1 MSKSRDSSPTFF
13 LETDDLTQEQREK
26 AKQMKKGGL
35 KDKRPM
41 DSNYLDETDEPAPKI
56 KFNLHFD
63 RGIRKVKEEPAQ
75 QDSERFTL
83 KRLFDAVSSGDVSKL
98 QGLHQYLHKNM
109 KRLTDSQYK
118 SNGKTALLKALLN
131 LREGEND
138 TIEHLLE
145 IAEKLGDLKT
155 FVNAAYTD
163 SFYEG
168 QTALH
173 VAIER
178 RSAKF
183 VQMLVKK
190 GADVHAKACGKFF
203 QPNQETCFYF
213 GELPLSLAACTNQPD
228 IVDFLMNNPYQ
239 AVDVRKRDSHGNTVL
254 HALVSIA
261 DNSPENTEFV
271 IAMYDHILIKADQLH
286 PKIKLEDIENNEG
299 LIPLTLAAKTGK
311 LGLLKHIVQREFKG
325 RRHLSRKITEW
336 AYGPVCSSLYDL
348 ASLDTYD
355 KNSALEI
362 IVYGSEI
369 PNRLEML
376 HIEPFNRLIEE
387 KWERFAKRMFMFNFI
402 VYVIYLFILTAVAY
416 HREAGKDFNNSQ
428 VGIQPRN
435 GDSKPRLFDA
445 LLLHYRG
452 ATFRAFAFTEK
463 IIIVIL
469 GKICI
474 MTLTRQ
480 LSYSGS
486 VSNSNLCL
494 NVSLLNV
501 SLFDSLL
508 IPTLIF
514 QSLKPPYPYRKGSE
528 GYLLLTGHIIT
539 ITGAFYFFIRGLI
552 DMLRKRPR
560 FQSLVIDGYTDQLF
574 FLQAVLFLVCALLY
588 CFGNDKYLACLV
600 LCLALSWVNLLY
612 FSRGS
617 KNMGIYSVMMQK
629 MVLGEICRFLVVYMV
644 FLIGFSAAVVT
655 LFDDRPSKG
664 RTLFLPINGNE
675 NCKKPSFQGIY
686 FTTLELFKFTI
697 GMGDLEFTDQ
707 YRYAEVFYVL
717 LIVYIVMTYIL
728 MLNMLI
734 ALMNKRVDEMSV
746 ESTNIWK
753 LQRAITT
760 LDMEW
765 ILPHCLKTKLR
776 SGKQKD
782 LGGEQEPD
790 RRWCFSVEEVNW
802 NQWNRNLVVITED
815 PGKCLLVPSPAELQ
829 REPSQ
834 RGLLQTF
841 SKRWTQRQQHRD
853 EQELS
858 PLAEASSSV

>member
-13 LETDDLTQEQREK
+13 LETDDQTQEQREK
-26 AKQMKKGGL
+26 AKQTKKGLL

-41 DSNYLDETDEPAPKI
+41 DSNYLDETDDPAHKI

-63 RGIRKVKEEPAQ
+63 RGIRKVKEEPSQ

-145 IAEKLGDLKT
+145 ISEKLGDLKH

-163 SFYEG
+163 SFYKG

-228 IVDFLMNNPYQ
+228 IVDFLLNNPYQ

-271 IAMYDHILIKADQLH
+271 ISMYDHILFKTDQLH
-286 PKIKLEDIENNEG
+286 PKIKLEEIENNEG
-299 LIPLTLAAKTGK
+299 FNPLTLAAKTGK

-355 KNSALEI
+355 NNSALEI

-376 HIEPFNRLIEE
+376 RIEPFNRLIEE
-387 KWERFAKRMFMFNFI
+387 KWQRFAKRMFMFNFI
-402 VYVIYLFILTAVAY
+402 VYVIYLFIFTAVAFN
-416 HREAGKDFNNSQ
+416 REAGKDINNSQ
-428 VGIQPRN
+428 SI
-435 GDSKPRLFDA
+435 
-445 LLLHYRG
+445 
-452 ATFRAFAFTEK
+452 
-463 IIIVIL
+463 
-469 GKICI
+469 
-474 MTLTRQ
+474 
-480 LSYSGS
+480 
-486 VSNSNLCL
+486 
-494 NVSLLNV
+494 
-501 SLFDSLL
+501 
-508 IPTLIF
+508 
-514 QSLKPPYPYRKGSE
+514 KPPYPYRKGSE

-539 ITGAFYFFIRGLI
+539 TIGALYFFIRGLI
-552 DMLRKRPR
+552 DMLRKRPG
-560 FQSLVIDGYTDQLF
+560 FQSLFIDGYTDQLF
-574 FLQAVLFLVCALLY
+574 FLQAVLFLAGALLY
-588 CFGNDKYLACLV
+588 CFGHDGYVACLV

-629 MVLGEICRFLVVYMV
+629 MILGEIRRFLVVYLV

-664 RTLFLPINGNE
+664 RSLFLPINGNE
-675 NCKKPSFQGIY
+675 NCKKPTFQGIY

-707 YRYAEVFYVL
+707 YRYIEVFYVL
-717 LIVYIVMTYIL
+717 LILYIVMTYIL

-734 ALMNKRVDEMSV
+734 ALMNQRVEEMSV

-765 ILPHCLKTKLR
+765 ILPRCLKTRLR

-782 LGGEQEPD
+782 IGGGQEPD
-790 RRWCFSVEEVNW
+790 IRWCFSVDEVNW
-802 NQWNRNLVVITED
+802 NQWNRNLGVITED
-815 PGKCLLVPSPAELQ
+815 PGRHLSVPTPTKLQ
-829 REPSQ
+829 KESSQ
-834 RGLLQTF
+834 RGLMQTF
-841 SKRWTQRQQHRD
+841 SKRWTQTQQHRD
-853 EQELS
+853 VQE
-858 PLAEASSSV
+858 PLAEESTSV

>member
-63 RGIRKVKEEPAQ
+63 RGIRNLKEEPAQ

-325 RRHLSRKITEW
+325 QRHLSRKITEW

-376 HIEPFNRLIEE
+376 NIEPFNRLIEE

-428 VGIQPRN
+428 P
-435 GDSKPRLFDA
+435 P
-445 LLLHYRG
+445 
-452 ATFRAFAFTEK
+452 FRYK
-463 IIIVIL
+463 N
-469 GKICI
+469 
-474 MTLTRQ
+474 
-480 LSYSGS
+480 
-486 VSNSNLCL
+486 NSQ
-494 NVSLLNV
+494 
-501 SLFDSLL
+501 D
-508 IPTLIF
+508 
-514 QSLKPPYPYRKGSE
+514 
-528 GYLLLTGHIIT
+528 YLLLTGHIIST
-539 ITGAFYFFIRGLI
+539 TGALYFFIRGLI
-552 DMLRKRPR
+552 DLFRKRPG
-560 FQSLVIDGYTDQLF
+560 FQSLLIDGYTDQLF

-588 CFGNDKYLACLV
+588 CLGQDQYVAWLV

-617 KNMGIYSVMMQK
+617 KNMGIYSVMIQK
-629 MVLGEICRFLVVYMV
+629 MVLGEIRRFLVVYMV
-644 FLIGFSAAVVT
+644 FLIGFSTAVVT
-655 LFDDRPSKG
+655 LLDEESINKDQRANISENQRNDSSEGQSKQDSSD
-664 RTLFLPINGNE
+664 E
-675 NCKKPSFQGIY
+675 HCKKNAFKSIY

-734 ALMNKRVDEMSV
+734 ALMNQRVDEMSV

-753 LQRAITT
+753 LQCAITT

-815 PGKCLLVPSPAELQ
+815 PGKCLLVPSTAELQ
-829 REPSQ
+829 REPYQ

>member
-1 MSKSRDSSPTFF
+1 MSKSKDSSPTFF
-13 LETDDLTQEQREK
+13 LETDDLTEEERSK
-26 AKQMKKGGL
+26 AKQVKKGAS

-41 DSNYLDETDEPAPKI
+41 DSDYLEETDEPAHTI
-56 KFNLHFD
+56 KFNLQFD
-63 RGIRKVKEEPAQ
+63 RGIRNLKEEPAQ
-75 QDSERFTL
+75 QDRERFTL

-98 QGLHQYLHKNM
+98 QGLHEYLRKSM
-109 KRLTDSQYK
+109 KRLTDPQYK

-131 LREGEND
+131 LKEGKND

-145 IAEKLGDLKT
+145 IAEKIGDLNS

-163 SFYEG
+163 TYYKG

-183 VQMLVKK
+183 VQMLVQK

-228 IVDFLMNNPYQ
+228 IVDFLMDNPYQ
-239 AVDVRKRDSHGNTVL
+239 AVDVRKRDCHGNTVL

-271 IAMYDHILIKADQLH
+271 IAMYDHILLKAYQLH
-286 PKIKLEDIENNEG
+286 HEIKLEEIENNKG
-299 LIPLTLAAKTGK
+299 LTPLTLAAKTGK
-311 LGLLKHIVQREFKG
+311 AVLLKHIVQREFKG
-325 RRHLSRKITEW
+325 CKHLSRKITEW

-348 ASLDTYD
+348 ASLDTYE

-376 HIEPFNRLIEE
+376 NIEPFNRLIEE
-387 KWERFAKRMFMFNFI
+387 KWERFAKRMFLFNFI
-402 VYVIYLFILTAVAY
+402 IYVIYLFILTAVAY
-416 HREAGKDFNNSQ
+416 HREEEKVLRNNQTLKPQFRYKNNS
-428 VGIQPRN
+428 
-435 GDSKPRLFDA
+435 K
-445 LLLHYRG
+445 
-452 ATFRAFAFTEK
+452 
-463 IIIVIL
+463 
-469 GKICI
+469 
-474 MTLTRQ
+474 
-480 LSYSGS
+480 
-486 VSNSNLCL
+486 
-494 NVSLLNV
+494 
-501 SLFDSLL
+501 
-508 IPTLIF
+508 
-514 QSLKPPYPYRKGSE
+514 
-528 GYLLLTGHIIT
+528 GYLLLIGHIIT
-539 ITGAFYFFIRGLI
+539 TIGAIYFLIKGLI
-552 DMLRKRPR
+552 DMLRKRPGFR
-560 FQSLVIDGYTDQLF
+560 SLFIDGYTDQLF
-574 FLQAVLFLVCALLY
+574 FLQAVLFLACALLY
-588 CFGNDKYLACLV
+588 IFGQDEYVACLV

-617 KNMGIYSVMMQK
+617 KNMGIYSVMIQN
-629 MVLGEICRFLVVYMV
+629 MVLGEIRRFLVVYMV

-655 LFDDRPSKG
+655 LLDEGSSSAQSSSEGDC
-664 RTLFLPINGNE
+664 T
-675 NCKKPSFQGIY
+675 KPSFKSIY
-686 FTTLELFKFTI
+686 YTTLELFKFTI

-707 YRYAEVFYVL
+707 YQYIEVFYVL
-717 LIVYIVMTYIL
+717 LIIYIVMTYIL

-734 ALMNKRVDEMSV
+734 ALMNSRVEEMSE
-746 ESTNIWK
+746 ESTSIWK

-765 ILPHCLKTKLR
+765 ILPHCLKTRLR
-776 SGKQKD
+776 CGEEKD
-782 LGGEQEPD
+782 LGDEQEPD

-802 NQWNRNLVVITED
+802 NQWNRNLGVVTED
-815 PGKCLLVPSPAELQ
+815 PGKCMPVPSSTKPQ
-829 REPSQ
+829 REPSR

-841 SKRWTQRQQHRD
+841 SKRWTQRPQRKYV
-853 EQELS
+853 QELS

>member
-428 VGIQPRN
+428 
-435 GDSKPRLFDA
+435 
-445 LLLHYRG
+445 
-452 ATFRAFAFTEK
+452 
-463 IIIVIL
+463 
-469 GKICI
+469 
-474 MTLTRQ
+474 
-480 LSYSGS
+480 
-486 VSNSNLCL
+486 
-494 NVSLLNV
+494 
-501 SLFDSLL
+501 
-508 IPTLIF
+508 
-514 QSLKPPYPYRKGSE
+514 SLKPPYPYRKGSE

>member
-63 RGIRKVKEEPAQ
+63 RGIRNLKEEPAQ

-190 GADVHAKACGKFF
+190 GADVHAKAFIFKIYLMFPMLLIHFC
-203 QPNQETCFYF
+203 
-213 GELPLSLAACTNQPD
+213 ELPLSLAACTNQPD

-325 RRHLSRKITEW
+325 QRHLSRKITEW

-376 HIEPFNRLIEE
+376 NIEPFNRLIEE

-428 VGIQPRN
+428 VGI
-435 GDSKPRLFDA
+435 
-445 LLLHYRG
+445 H
-452 ATFRAFAFTEK
+452 T
-463 IIIVIL
+463 
-469 GKICI
+469 
-474 MTLTRQ
+474 
-480 LSYSGS
+480 
-486 VSNSNLCL
+486 
-494 NVSLLNV
+494 
-501 SLFDSLL
+501 
-508 IPTLIF
+508 
-514 QSLKPPYPYRKGSE
+514 
-528 GYLLLTGHIIT
+528 
-539 ITGAFYFFIRGLI
+539 TGALYFFIRGLI
-552 DMLRKRPR
+552 DLFRKRPG
-560 FQSLVIDGYTDQLF
+560 FQSLLIDGYTDQLF

-588 CFGNDKYLACLV
+588 CLGQDQYVAWLV

-617 KNMGIYSVMMQK
+617 KNMGIYSVMIQK
-629 MVLGEICRFLVVYMV
+629 MVLGEIRRFLVVYMV
-644 FLIGFSAAVVT
+644 FLIGFSTAVVT
-655 LFDDRPSKG
+655 LLDEESINKDQRANISENQRNDSSEGQSKQDSSD
-664 RTLFLPINGNE
+664 E
-675 NCKKPSFQGIY
+675 HCKKNAFKSIY

-734 ALMNKRVDEMSV
+734 ALMNQRVDEMSV

-765 ILPHCLKTKLR
+765 ILPQCLKIKLR
-776 SGKQKD
+776 SGQEKD
-782 LGGEQEPD
+782 LGGGQEPD
-790 RRWCFSVEEVNW
+790 RRWCFSMEEVNW
-802 NQWNRNLVVITED
+802 NQWNRNLGVITED
-815 PGKCLLVPSPAELQ
+815 PGKCLPVSSPTELQ
-829 REPSQ
+829 RGSQ
-834 RGLLQTF
+834 C
-841 SKRWTQRQQHRD
+841 
-853 EQELS
+853 
-858 PLAEASSSV
+858 

>member
-26 AKQMKKGGL
+26 AKQMKKGAS

-41 DSNYLDETDEPAPKI
+41 DSNCLDETDEPAHTI
-56 KFNLHFD
+56 KLNLHFD

-83 KRLFDAVSSGDVSKL
+83 KRLFDAVSSGNVSKL

-145 IAEKLGDLKT
+145 IAEKLGDLKF

-163 SFYEG
+163 SFYKG

-203 QPNQETCFYF
+203 QPNQKTCFYF

-228 IVDFLMNNPYQ
+228 IADFLMNNPYQ
-239 AVDVRKRDSHGNTVL
+239 AVDVREKDSHGNTVL

-261 DNSPENTEFV
+261 DDSPKNTEFV
-271 IAMYDHILIKADQLH
+271 IAMYDHILFKTDHLH

-299 LIPLTLAAKTGK
+299 LTPIKLAAKTGK

-376 HIEPFNRLIEE
+376 NIEPFNRLIEE
-387 KWERFAKRMFMFNFI
+387 KWERFAKRMFLFNFI
-402 VYVIYLFILTAVAY
+402 VYVIYLFIFTAVAY
-416 HREAGKDFNNSQ
+416 HREAGKDFNNNSQ
-428 VGIQPRN
+428 P
-435 GDSKPRLFDA
+435 PF
-445 LLLHYRG
+445 HY
-452 ATFRAFAFTEK
+452 K
-463 IIIVIL
+463 N
-469 GKICI
+469 
-474 MTLTRQ
+474 
-480 LSYSGS
+480 
-486 VSNSNLCL
+486 NSH
-494 NVSLLNV
+494 
-501 SLFDSLL
+501 D
-508 IPTLIF
+508 
-514 QSLKPPYPYRKGSE
+514 
-528 GYLLLTGHIIT
+528 YLLLTGHIIST
-539 ITGAFYFFIRGLI
+539 IGALYFFIRGLI
-552 DMLRKRPR
+552 DLFRKRPG
-560 FQSLVIDGYTDQLF
+560 FQSLFIDGYTDQLF

-588 CFGNDKYLACLV
+588 CLGQDQYVAWLV

-617 KNMGIYSVMMQK
+617 KNMGIYSVMIQK
-629 MVLGEICRFLVVYMV
+629 MVLGEIRRFLVVYMV
-644 FLIGFSAAVVT
+644 FLIGFSTAVVT
-655 LFDDRPSKG
+655 LLDEE
-664 RTLFLPINGNE
+664 PINKDQRTNISEKQCNDRSEGQAKQDSSDE
-675 NCKKPSFQGIY
+675 HCKNNTFKSIY

-707 YRYAEVFYVL
+707 YQYTEVFYVL
-717 LIVYIVMTYIL
+717 LILYIVMTYIL

-734 ALMNKRVDEMSV
+734 ALMNQRVEEMSV
-746 ESTNIWK
+746 ESTSIWK

-760 LDMEW
+760 LDTEW
-765 ILPHCLKTKLR
+765 ILPQCLKIKLR
-776 SGKQKD
+776 SGQEKD
-782 LGGEQEPD
+782 LGGGQEPD

-802 NQWNRNLVVITED
+802 NQWNRNLGVITED
-815 PGKCLLVPSPAELQ
+815 PGKCLPVPSPTELQ

-841 SKRWTQRQQHRD
+841 SKRWTQRQQRRD
-853 EQELS
+853 VQELS
-858 PLAEASSSV
+858 PLAETSSSV

>member
-13 LETDDLTQEQREK
+13 LETDDLTEEERSK
-26 AKQMKKGGL
+26 AKQKKGAS

-41 DSNYLDETDEPAPKI
+41 DSNYLDETEQPAQTI

-83 KRLFDAVSSGDVSKL
+83 KRLFDAVSSGDVSNL
-98 QGLHQYLHKNM
+98 QGLHQYLRKNM

-131 LREGEND
+131 LKEGEND

-145 IAEKLGDLKT
+145 IAEKLGDLKN

-163 SFYEG
+163 SFYKG

-239 AVDVRKRDSHGNTVL
+239 AVDVRERDSHGNTVL

-286 PKIKLEDIENNEG
+286 PKIKLEDFENNED
-299 LIPLTLAAKTGK
+299 LNPLTLAAKTGK
-311 LGLLKHIVQREFKG
+311 LGLLKHIVQRELKG

-348 ASLDTYD
+348 ASLDTYG

-376 HIEPFNRLIEE
+376 NIEPFNRLTEE
-387 KWERFAKRMFMFNFI
+387 KWERFAKQMFLFSFI
-402 VYVIYLFILTAVAY
+402 VYVIYLFIFTAVAY
-416 HREAGKDFNNSQ
+416 HREMGNDFNSTESSNSQ
-428 VGIQPRN
+428 FLSR
-435 GDSKPRLFDA
+435 DYLF
-445 LLLHYRG
+445 
-452 ATFRAFAFTEK
+452 
-463 IIIVIL
+463 
-469 GKICI
+469 
-474 MTLTRQ
+474 
-480 LSYSGS
+480 
-486 VSNSNLCL
+486 
-494 NVSLLNV
+494 
-501 SLFDSLL
+501 
-508 IPTLIF
+508 
-514 QSLKPPYPYRKGSE
+514 
-528 GYLLLTGHIIT
+528 LTGCIIS
-539 ITGAFYFFIRGLI
+539 IIGALYFFIRGLI
-552 DMLRKRPR
+552 DLFRKRPR
-560 FQSLVIDGYTDQLF
+560 FQSLLIDGYTDQLF
-574 FLQAVLFLVCALLY
+574 FLQAVLFLACVLLY
-588 CFGNDKYLACLV
+588 CFSNDEYVACLV
-600 LCLALSWVNLLY
+600 LSLALSWVNLLY
-612 FSRGS
+612 FSRGF
-617 KNMGIYSVMMQK
+617 KNMGIYNVMIQK
-629 MVLGEICRFLVVYMV
+629 MVLGEIRRFLVVYMV
-644 FLIGFSAAVVT
+644 FLIGFSTAVVT
-655 LFDDRPSKG
+655 LIDKESINNDK
-664 RTLFLPINGNE
+664 RTNISEKQLNNDSP
-675 NCKKPSFQGIY
+675 QGTSEQESADEQKNKFKSIS

-707 YRYAEVFYVL
+707 FQYTEVFYLL

-734 ALMNKRVDEMSV
+734 ALMNQRVDEMSV
-746 ESTNIWK
+746 ESANIWK

-765 ILPHCLKTKLR
+765 ILPQCLKIKLR
-776 SGKQKD
+776 SGQEKD
-782 LGGEQEPD
+782 LGGEQESD
-790 RRWCFSVEEVNW
+790 QRWCFSVEEVNW
-802 NQWNRNLVVITED
+802 NQWKRNLGVITED
-815 PGKCLLVPSPAELQ
+815 PGKCLPVPSPTKLQ
-829 REPSQ
+829 REPNQ
-834 RGLLQTF
+834 HGLLQTF
-841 SKRWTQRQQHRD
+841 SKRWTQRRQHRD
-853 EQELS
+853 VQELT
-858 PLAEASSSV
+858 PIAETSSSV

>member
-1 MSKSRDSSPTFF
+1 
-13 LETDDLTQEQREK
+13 
-26 AKQMKKGGL
+26 
-35 KDKRPM
+35 M

-376 HIEPFNRLIEE
+376 NIEPFNRLIEE

-428 VGIQPRN
+428 V
-435 GDSKPRLFDA
+435 D
-445 LLLHYRG
+445 
-452 ATFRAFAFTEK
+452 
-463 IIIVIL
+463 
-469 GKICI
+469 
-474 MTLTRQ
+474 
-480 LSYSGS
+480 
-486 VSNSNLCL
+486 
-494 NVSLLNV
+494 
-501 SLFDSLL
+501 
-508 IPTLIF
+508 
-514 QSLKPPYPYRKGSE
+514 
-528 GYLLLTGHIIT
+528 YLLLTGHIIST
-539 ITGAFYFFIRGLI
+539 TGALYFFIRGVYLF
-552 DMLRKRPR
+552 RKRPG
-560 FQSLVIDGYTDQLF
+560 FQSLLIDGYTDQLF

-588 CFGNDKYLACLV
+588 CLGQDQYVAWLV

-617 KNMGIYSVMMQK
+617 KNMGIYSVMIQK
-629 MVLGEICRFLVVYMV
+629 MVLGEIRRFLVVYMV
-644 FLIGFSAAVVT
+644 FLIGFSTAVVT
-655 LFDDRPSKG
+655 LLDEDSD
-664 RTLFLPINGNE
+664 E
-675 NCKKPSFQGIY
+675 HCKKNAFKSIY

-734 ALMNKRVDEMSV
+734 ALMNQRVDEMSV
-746 ESTNIWK
+746 ESANIWK

-765 ILPHCLKTKLR
+765 ILPQCLKIKLR
-776 SGKQKD
+776 SGQEKD
-782 LGGEQEPD
+782 LGGGQEPD
-790 RRWCFSVEEVNW
+790 LRWCFSVEEVNW
-802 NQWNRNLVVITED
+802 NQWNRNLGVITED
-815 PGKCLLVPSPAELQ
+815 PGECLPVSSPTELQ
-829 REPSQ
+829 RGSQWNIKAYPSSLAIFQ
-834 RGLLQTF
+834 H
-841 SKRWTQRQQHRD
+841 SKII
-853 EQELS
+853 
-858 PLAEASSSV
+858 

>member
-13 LETDDLTQEQREK
+13 LEKDDLTQEQREK
-26 AKQMKKGGL
+26 AKQMKKGAS

-41 DSNYLDETDEPAPKI
+41 DSNYLDETDEPAHTI
-56 KFNLHFD
+56 KLNLHFD

-145 IAEKLGDLKT
+145 IAEKLGDLKH

-163 SFYEG
+163 SFYKG

-173 VAIER
+173 VATER

-239 AVDVRKRDSHGNTVL
+239 AVDVREKDSHGNTVL

-271 IAMYDHILIKADQLH
+271 IAMYDHILFKTDHLH

-299 LIPLTLAAKTGK
+299 LTPLTLAAKTGK

-376 HIEPFNRLIEE
+376 HIEPFNQLIEE
-387 KWERFAKRMFMFNFI
+387 KWERFAKRMFLFNFI
-402 VYVIYLFILTAVAY
+402 VYVIYLFIFTAVAY

-428 VGIQPRN
+428 
-435 GDSKPRLFDA
+435 
-445 LLLHYRG
+445 
-452 ATFRAFAFTEK
+452 
-463 IIIVIL
+463 
-469 GKICI
+469 
-474 MTLTRQ
+474 
-480 LSYSGS
+480 
-486 VSNSNLCL
+486 
-494 NVSLLNV
+494 
-501 SLFDSLL
+501 
-508 IPTLIF
+508 
-514 QSLKPPYPYRKGSE
+514 SLKPPYPYRKGSE
-528 GYLLLTGHIIT
+528 GWLLLTGHIIT
-539 ITGAFYFFIRGLI
+539 TIGALYFFFRGLI

-574 FLQAVLFLVCALLY
+574 FLQAVLFLACALLY
-588 CFGNDKYLACLV
+588 CFGNDEYLACLV

-617 KNMGIYSVMMQK
+617 KNMGIYSVMIQK
-629 MVLGEICRFLVVYMV
+629 MVLGEIRRFLVVYMV

-655 LFDDRPSKG
+655 LLDDRPSKG
-664 RTLFLPINGNE
+664 RSFFLPINGNE
-675 NCKKPSFQGIY
+675 NCKKPSFKSIY

-707 YRYAEVFYVL
+707 YQYIEVFYVL
-717 LIVYIVMTYIL
+717 LILYIVMTYIL

-734 ALMNKRVDEMSV
+734 ALMNQRVEEMSV
-746 ESTNIWK
+746 ESASIWK

-765 ILPHCLKTKLR
+765 TLPRCLKTRLR

-782 LGGEQEPD
+782 LGGGQEPD

-802 NQWNRNLVVITED
+802 NQWNRNLGVITED
-815 PGKCLLVPSPAELQ
+815 PGKCLPVPSPTELQ
-829 REPSQ
+829 RDPSQ

-841 SKRWTQRQQHRD
+841 SKRWTQRQQRRD
-853 EQELS
+853 VQELS
-858 PLAEASSSV
+858 PLAETSSSI